1 MSIFHFPF
9 QPSSRVSFGMELEPK
24 PFQLD
29 SNWKVIIEEC
39 RGPIILQMVLSLL
52 IRRST
57 CHESV
62 GE

>member
-9 QPSSRVSFGMELEPK
+9 QPSPRVSFGMELEPK

-52 IRRST
+52 IR
-57 CHESV
+57 
-62 GE
+62 